1 MSIGARVFRVEI
13 NIDTN
18 TLLLYIAAA
27 LLICIALFIVLFKR
41 IKEFSYYT
49 DKNVHMLEDTFT
61 GYLEQSIQESERRLY
76 QNIGQNHLAMQSM
89 MQEAER
95 TQAGRAESLGQRMDN
110 ALSSQ
115 DAKIRHLTDT
125 VNRQLNF
132 SDEKIERMRVS
143 VQNSLNTIQK
153 ESSEKLD
160 AMRKTVDET
169 LKQTLTKSVG
179 ESFSLVNERLE
190 QVYKGLGEMQTLA
203 VGVGDL
209 KRLFSNVKTRGVWG
223 EMQLGTL
230 LQDILAPEQYEA
242 NVAVKPDTRERVEY
256 AICLPGKEGT
266 GMYLPIDAKFPLEA
280 YIRLQDAVEAGDDA
294 AAKKASDELASIITR
309 EAGRISDKYISP
321 PNTTDFAI
329 MYLPMEALYAYV
341 MQLSGTVEAL
351 QREKHVVISG
361 PSTLSALLNSLQM
374 GFRTLAI
381 EKRSSDVWILLRDLQ
396 KEFASFESLLSKTSQ
411 RLKQASESVD
421 SASRKTRTIERKLR
435 NVEKIDMEI
444 NSIEEDDDEFEN
456 IDTLPE

>member
-1 MSIGARVFRVEI
+1 M
-13 NIDTN
+13 
-18 TLLLYIAAA
+18 
-27 LLICIALFIVLFKR
+27 
-41 IKEFSYYT
+41 
-49 DKNVHMLEDTFT
+49 
-61 GYLEQSIQESERRLY
+61 
-76 QNIGQNHLAMQSM
+76 GQNHLAVQSM

-95 TQAGRAESLGQRMDN
+95 TQAGRTESLGQRMDN

-223 EMQLGTL
+223 EMQLGAL

-242 NVAVKPDTRERVEY
+242 NVAVKPDTSERVEY
-256 AICLPGKEGT
+256 AIC
-266 GMYLPIDAKFPLEA
+266 F
-280 YIRLQDAVEAGDDA
+280 
-294 AAKKASDELASIITR
+294 
-309 EAGRISDKYISP
+309 
-321 PNTTDFAI
+321 
-329 MYLPMEALYAYV
+329 
-341 MQLSGTVEAL
+341 
-351 QREKHVVISG
+351 
-361 PSTLSALLNSLQM
+361 
-374 GFRTLAI
+374 
-381 EKRSSDVWILLRDLQ
+381 
-396 KEFASFESLLSKTSQ
+396 
-411 RLKQASESVD
+411 
-421 SASRKTRTIERKLR
+421 
-435 NVEKIDMEI
+435 
-444 NSIEEDDDEFEN
+444 
-456 IDTLPE
+456 